1 MGHNS
6 FLFKITS
13 ECNDFC
19 SFCLEYKFIKS
30 GRPPLSFEEFKKN
43 YYYLKEK
50 FRPNYAILTGGEPTL
65 HPQFFE
71 MLNFL
76 KQQGE
81 SFRFITNLLK
91 FNEKD
96 FLKRLKP
103 IFSNFINGNQ
113 ENLSKIIASI
123 NDLPEKNQIA
133 KKRFL
138 GLKKALLM
146 KLPLMVTV
154 VIYRG
159 NLDDLPELSRR
170 LKSLF
175 EKYAPDKSLHVEFRL
190 IYIEG
195 TYPKLLKLSLP
206 TNFEN
211 IKKAVETSI
220 QILDTPK
227 IKVTLWNFP
236 LCYLD
241 NPEKAKNEAIAE
253 RQARRLIKI
262 HNDGQLEKV
271 EIRDWEIYLK
281 PHREC
286 LNCQLKNFC
295 SGIDKAYIIKYH
307 FPRLKP
313 TRSILTV
320 KK

>member
-81 SFRFITNLLK
+81 GFRFITNLLK
-91 FNEKD
+91 FNQKD
-96 FLKRLKP
+96 FLKNLKP
-103 IFSNFINGNQ
+103 IFSNFLNKKQ

-133 KKRFL
+133 QKRFA
-138 GLKKALLM
+138 GLTKALLM
-146 KLPLMVTV
+146 ELPLMVTV
-154 VIYRG
+154 VIYRD
-159 NLDDLPELSRR
+159 NLRDLPALSER
-170 LKSLF
+170 LKKLF
-175 EKYAPDKSLHVEFRL
+175 EKYLPDKSFHVEFRL

-195 TYPKLLKLSLP
+195 TSPKLLKLSLP
-206 TNFEN
+206 TNFPK
-211 IKKAVETSI
+211 IKKAVEDSI
-220 QILDTPK
+220 QILDAPK
-227 IKVTLWNFP
+227 TKVTLWNFP

-241 NPEKAKNEAIAE
+241 DYKSAKNEAIAE
-253 RQARRLIKI
+253 RQARRLVKI
-262 HNDGQLEKV
+262 DKDNQLDKV
-271 EIRDWEIYLK
+271 GIREWEAYLK
-281 PHREC
+281 PHQEC
-286 LNCQLKNFC
+286 KKCQLKGLC
-295 SGIDKAYIIKYH
+295 SGIDEMYITEYG
-307 FPRLKP
+307 FPKLKP
-313 TRSILTV
+313 KL
-320 KK
+320 